1 MSKHNNHGWRIK
13 DTNLADCEAACE
25 LIGCAEIS
33 MTSSGVQCFL
43 SKSTCTGGSRTGD
56 TKYKKKEC
64 ATTTLSPPPPPP
76 SPPPLCGV
84 ADQEKW
90 VEATDPD
97 NHWCDSHNVE
107 DFSDADADRIT
118 HFGALGTLNLHSRG
132 WRITG
137 TNLDNCKM
145 ICALAN
151 CKEFSLNKNNDQ
163 CFIAKETCSGT
174 SRKSDTKYVESPD
187 VEAACP
193 RNGGGCADVDAVKYG
208 GPDGEK
214 LNCCEICRMKKIC
227 SDSPE
232 CKSSFSARRLSDADL
247 MQISARHPL

>member
-1 MSKHNNHGWRIK
+1 
-13 DTNLADCEAACE
+13 
-25 LIGCAEIS
+25 
-33 MTSSGVQCFL
+33 
-43 SKSTCTGGSRTGD
+43 
-56 TKYKKKEC
+56 
-64 ATTTLSPPPPPP
+64 
-76 SPPPLCGV
+76 V

-151 CKEFSLNKNNDQ
+151 CKEFSLNKHNDQ

-247 MQISARHPL
+247 MQISARRLLFATLPTKPVDPEPLKCCAAENCCHEEEWRCKTLEEDPLCFATPPYVVEDYWCPMPVFKDCNCAECDVRR